1 MECSSQV
8 GELLQALIQYHYSFG
23 YLFCQYSFRLFGF
36 SWKLFPLRRSMVCVC
51 KLIEKISKKKKRE
64 IGEEQDGTK
73 DSGTF
78 FFAGGSFFIFELG
91 F

>member
-1 MECSSQV
+1 MEPLPIKKKHGMCLKV
-8 GELLQALIQYHYSFG
+8 DRKE
-23 YLFCQYSFRLFGF
+23 
-36 SWKLFPLRRSMVCVC
+36 KL
-51 KLIEKISKKKKRE
+51 KKKKKE

>member
-1 MECSSQV
+1 ME
-8 GELLQALIQYHYSFG
+8 
-23 YLFCQYSFRLFGF
+23 
-36 SWKLFPLRRSMVCVC
+36 PLP
-51 KLIEKISKKKKRE
+51 IKKKHGICLKVDRKENLKKNKIKTE

>member
-1 MECSSQV
+1 MEPLPIKKKHGMCLKV
-8 GELLQALIQYHYSFG
+8 DRKE
-23 YLFCQYSFRLFGF
+23 
-36 SWKLFPLRRSMVCVC
+36 KL
-51 KLIEKISKKKKRE
+51 KKKKKKTE

>member
-1 MECSSQV
+1 ME
-8 GELLQALIQYHYSFG
+8 
-23 YLFCQYSFRLFGF
+23 
-36 SWKLFPLRRSMVCVC
+36 PLP
-51 KLIEKISKKKKRE
+51 IKKKHGMCLKVDRKE
-64 IGEEQDGTK
+64 KFKKKTKQNKIGEEQDGTK

>member
-1 MECSSQV
+1 MEPLPIKKKHGMCLKV
-8 GELLQALIQYHYSFG
+8 DRKE
-23 YLFCQYSFRLFGF
+23 
-36 SWKLFPLRRSMVCVC
+36 KL
-51 KLIEKISKKKKRE
+51 EKKKKTE

>member
-1 MECSSQV
+1 MEKEHGMC
-8 GELLQALIQYHYSFG
+8 LQIYS
-23 YLFCQYSFRLFGF
+23 
-36 SWKLFPLRRSMVCVC
+36 K
-51 KLIEKISKKKKRE
+51 EKFKKK

-78 FFAGGSFFIFELG
+78 FFLGGGSFFVFELE

>member
-23 YLFCQYSFRLFGF
+23 YLFCQYSFWLFGF

-51 KLIEKISKKKKRE
+51 KLIEKKSKKNILKKRKKT
-64 IGEEQDGTK
+64 GKEQGGTK
-73 DSGTF
+73 DSGTV
-78 FFAGGSFFIFELG
+78 FFAGGWFFYF
-91 F
+91 